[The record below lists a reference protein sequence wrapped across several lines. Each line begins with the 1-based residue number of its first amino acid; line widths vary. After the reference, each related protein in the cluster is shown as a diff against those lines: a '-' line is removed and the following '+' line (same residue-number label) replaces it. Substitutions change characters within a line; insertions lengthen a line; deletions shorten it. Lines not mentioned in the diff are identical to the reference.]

1 MDIGDIVSYENA
13 RWVVLSR
20 DRGYRTCALSAWDG
34 RRIDV
39 SDTLDTG
46 ASPVLVVVHRPGT
59 WPFVAVP
66 MRPKSGRIVEVY
78 REGLL
83 LEPFED
89 WVPSGM
95 FSVGGPLFFN
105 PTLRLR
111 PGESLVLVHEK
122 GSRSRVILTRS
133 FGTAIHKKKRAA
145 GPWRPHRP
153 KTAYDRLMGK
163 DPFED

>member
-1 MDIGDIVSYENA
+1 MNIGDIVSYQGT
-13 RWVVLSR
+13 RWAVLTR
-20 DRGYRTCALSAWDG
+20 DSSFGTCSLSTWEG

-39 SDTLDTG
+39 PDSLDKPG
-46 ASPVLVVVHRPGT
+46 SGLEVVHRPSA

-66 MRPKSGRIVEVY
+66 MRPKSGRVIEVH
-78 REGLL
+78 RGTQQ

-95 FSVGGPLFFN
+95 FSVGGSLFFN
-105 PTLRLR
+105 PNLKLR
-111 PGESLVLVHEK
+111 PGEVLILVHER

-133 FGTAIHKKKRAA
+133 FGTAKHKKRRAA
-145 GPWRPHRP
+145 EPWKPRKP
-153 KTAYDRLMGK
+153 KTVYDHLMGK